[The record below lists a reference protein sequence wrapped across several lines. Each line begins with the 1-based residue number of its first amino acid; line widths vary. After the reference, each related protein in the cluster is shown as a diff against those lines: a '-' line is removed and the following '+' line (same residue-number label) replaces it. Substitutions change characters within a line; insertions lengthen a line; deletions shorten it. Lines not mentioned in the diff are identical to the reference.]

1 MDYLYECLTE
11 SMPKT
16 GSIYYYAYRQCDAET
31 TKILYALDQ
40 LKYQWLRASELYY
53 EPYPSLQKLQW
64 WQQSLTNIETHR
76 NHPLIDT
83 LCKHFTFEDLY
94 APLQQDLQ
102 YALTTITEGR
112 NYQANL
118 DLSQS
123 FLGIAIL
130 KAKVLGFEDIKTIEA
145 INHVDE
151 LLRHI
156 LMIGK
161 HFSRNIHLHEEL
173 RPSVDQRTF
182 CLIIQSLLA
191 PAQIMISQL
200 NLPYKQVK
208 PLILLHK
215 QQNLC
220 VKKFVQKIDNPFTQ
234 SIRISPLAL
243 LFSTLCTSKL

>member
-11 SMPKT
+11 NTPKT
-16 GSIYYYAYRQCDAET
+16 GTLYYYAYRKCNAET
-31 TKILYALDQ
+31 TRILYALDQ
-40 LKYQWLRASELYY
+40 LKYQWLRTSELYH
-53 EPYPSLQKLQW
+53 EPYPSLKKLQW
-64 WQQSLTNIETHR
+64 WQQALTNPKSHR
-76 NHPLIDT
+76 NHPLIDK
-83 LCKHFTFEDLY
+83 LCAYFTMDELTK
-94 APLQQDLQ
+94 PLQQDLQ
-102 YALTTITEGR
+102 YALITTAKGR
-112 NYQANL
+112 NYQVSL

-130 KAKVLGFEDIKTIEA
+130 KAKVLGFEDIKTIETL
-145 INHVDE
+145 NHVDE

-173 RPSVDQRTF
+173 RPSVNQHTF
-182 CLIIQSLLA
+182 RLIIQSLLA

-200 NLPYKQVK
+200 NLPYKQLK